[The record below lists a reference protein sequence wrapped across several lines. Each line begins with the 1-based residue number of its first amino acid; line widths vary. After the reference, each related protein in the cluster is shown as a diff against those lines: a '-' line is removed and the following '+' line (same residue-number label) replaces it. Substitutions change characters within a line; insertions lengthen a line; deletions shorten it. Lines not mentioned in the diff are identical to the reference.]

1 MSLVSV
7 FEEEMEEITN
17 PKQHAKPEEEIEYE
31 EDEEDE
37 EDEQKGSEED
47 EEE

>member
-1 MSLVSV
+1 MSLISV

-17 PKQHAKPEEEIEYE
+17 PKNHSKPEGEII

-37 EDEQKGSEED
+37 EDFED
-47 EEE
+47 EEEDED

>member
-7 FEEEMEEITN
+7 FEEDMEKVTN
-17 PKQHAKPEEEIEYE
+17 PKNHSKPEEEIEYE
-31 EDEEDE
+31 EEEDE
-37 EDEQKGSEED
+37 IEED